1 MITKIEKYGA
11 TWCNP
16 CKMLDKTLQ
25 DLPGTIELIKYDADE
40 HPELFEEKK
49 IRNVPVLIYYN
60 ENNEEVT
67 RTVGSVTLNK
77 ILEIIE

>member
-25 DLPGTIELIKYDADE
+25 YLPDTIELIKYDVDE

-49 IRNVPVLIYYN
+49 IKNVPVLIYYN

-67 RTVGSVTLNK
+67 RTVGSITLNK
-77 ILEIIE
+77 ILEIIG